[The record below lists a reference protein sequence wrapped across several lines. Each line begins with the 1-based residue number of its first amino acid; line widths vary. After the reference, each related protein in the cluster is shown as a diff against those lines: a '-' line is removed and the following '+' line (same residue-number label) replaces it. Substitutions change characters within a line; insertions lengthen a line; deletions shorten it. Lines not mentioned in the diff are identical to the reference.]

1 MAKRKPTENLF
12 LRVFHDMF
20 TGRDNRSFDL
30 GRILW
35 FQSIQA
41 FIGISIYS
49 LYKGGTFDP
58 VLWGAG
64 LAALMASGG
73 AALGMKQG
81 TEPPHG
87 DDDSSDGPQTGG
99 LQTYVNV
106 VNDVKGSVR
115 SARDAAKPDTED
127 GPTTTP

>member
-1 MAKRKPTENLF
+1 MKKPQRPLVQRF
-12 LRVFHDMF
+12 FHDMF
-20 TGRDNRSFDL
+20 TGRDNHTFDM

-41 FIGISIYS
+41 FIGLSVYA

-73 AALGMKQG
+73 AALGLKSG
-81 TEPPHG
+81 TEPEFREKTPMG
-87 DDDSSDGPQTGG
+87 DFSGRIDAVRTEV
-99 LQTYVNV
+99 T
-106 VNDVKGSVR
+106 SVR
-115 SARDAAKPDTED
+115 QSATSMAASKPDEPDD
-127 GPTTTP
+127 GV

>member
-1 MAKRKPTENLF
+1 MLMKKPRRPLIQRF
-12 LRVFHDMF
+12 FHDMF
-20 TGRDNRSFDL
+20 TGRDNHTFDM

-41 FIGISIYS
+41 FIGLSVYA

-73 AALGMKQG
+73 AALGLKSG
-81 TEPPHG
+81 TEPEFRNNSPMG
-87 DDDSSDGPQTGG
+87 EYADRVQ
-99 LQTYVNV
+99 
-106 VNDVKGSVR
+106 SVR
-115 SARDAAKPDTED
+115 TEVTSVRQSATSMASTKSDEEAPE
-127 GPTTTP
+127 GP